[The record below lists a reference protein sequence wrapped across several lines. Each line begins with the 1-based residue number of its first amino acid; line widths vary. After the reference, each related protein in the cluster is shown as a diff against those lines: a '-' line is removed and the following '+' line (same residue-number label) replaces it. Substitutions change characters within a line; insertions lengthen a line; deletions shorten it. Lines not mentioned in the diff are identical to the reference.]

1 MAAMRLPIGH
11 CSTRSSIPQ
20 PVHRGCRSTTVAA
33 LASASRSTPAWSSSP
48 MAPKIPSAAS
58 SAFSPA
64 IPVPAFFATPMLVI
78 LARSSSLLLTTSISP
93 CSRCGEIDVVA
104 GIGDAGRLG
113 RFKAVRGSPT
123 PVQRARDRH
132 GYFCGTLRIGLLI
145 HRNRMQKL
153 IECVPNFSEG
163 RDQNVIR
170 QITDAVKSTD
180 GVSLLDIDPGASTN
194 RTVVTFVGSP
204 DAAVEA
210 AFRAIKKA
218 AELIDMRKHKGAH
231 PRMGATDVCPFIPV
245 SNVSWDE
252 AVECARKLGKRV
264 SEELKIPVYLYEKA
278 AKDNARSN
286 LAVIRA
292 GEYEGFFE
300 KIKQPEW
307 KPDFGPAVFNKNS
320 GATVIGVRDFLVAY
334 NANLNTKS
342 VRRANSVAFDVREQG
357 RVKTEDGTPSG
368 KPVLGLNGEPVRI
381 PGILKHVK
389 AIGWFVKEYGIAQ
402 VSMNLTNIEETP
414 LHVAFDA
421 CVQAAAERG
430 LRVTGSEIVG
440 MVPKKSLV
448 DAGRY
453 FLRKQRCSE
462 GASEEE
468 LMDIAI
474 RSMGL
479 GELKPFDPIEKVI
492 ELKIQSTESKKSLVK
507 MNMREFCN
515 ETLSDS
521 PAPGG
526 GSVAALMGALGA
538 SLGGMVAN
546 LSAGKRGWDDKLEYF
561 SDWAVKAQ
569 QLKDE
574 LLSLVDEDTAAFNKV
589 IDSFALPKASAEEK
603 TARSAAIEA
612 ATKYAAEVPVK
623 VMETASRSYALLAE
637 MAERGNPASVS
648 DVGVG
653 ALAIRACIDGAA
665 LNVRINLANLKDE
678 KFKSDLQKKVRKLQA
693 DSESAF
699 KKIDQIVQSKLT

>member
-1 MAAMRLPIGH
+1 
-11 CSTRSSIPQ
+11 
-20 PVHRGCRSTTVAA
+20 
-33 LASASRSTPAWSSSP
+33 
-48 MAPKIPSAAS
+48 
-58 SAFSPA
+58 
-64 IPVPAFFATPMLVI
+64 
-78 LARSSSLLLTTSISP
+78 
-93 CSRCGEIDVVA
+93 
-104 GIGDAGRLG
+104 
-113 RFKAVRGSPT
+113 
-123 PVQRARDRH
+123 
-132 GYFCGTLRIGLLI
+132 
-145 HRNRMQKL
+145 MQKL

-170 QITDAVKSTD
+170 QITDAIESVD
-180 GVSLLDIDPGASTN
+180 DVSLLDVDPGASTN
-194 RTVVTFVGSP
+194 RTVVTIVGSP

-252 AVECARKLGKRV
+252 AIACANRLGQRV
-264 SEELKIPVYLYEKA
+264 GDELKIPVYLYEKA
-278 AKDNARSN
+278 AKNESRSN
-286 LAVIRA
+286 LSVIRA

-300 KIKQPEW
+300 KIRQPEW
-307 KPDFGPAVFNKNS
+307 KPDFGPAVFNEKS
-320 GATVIGVRDFLVAY
+320 GATVIGVRDCLVAY
-334 NANLNTKS
+334 NVNLNTKS

-357 RVKTEDGTPSG
+357 RVQTEDGMPGG
-368 KPVLGLNGEPVRI
+368 KPLMDANGEPIRI
-381 PGILKHVK
+381 PGMLKHVK

-414 LHVAFDA
+414 LHAAFDA
-421 CVQAAAERG
+421 CCESAARRG

-440 MVPKKSLV
+440 MVPQKCLV

-453 FLRKQRCSE
+453 FLRKQEWSE
-462 GASEEE
+462 GVSDEE
-468 LMDIAI
+468 LIDIAI

-479 GELKPFDPIEKVI
+479 SELKPFDPKEKVI
-492 ELKIQSTESKKSLVK
+492 EFKIEAAEPKRSLAK
-507 MNMREFCN
+507 MNLREFCN

-561 SDWAVKAQ
+561 SNWAVKAQ

-574 LLSLVDEDTAAFNKV
+574 LLALVDEDTAAFNKV
-589 IDSFALPKASAEEK
+589 MDAFALPKESAQEK
-603 TARSAAIEA
+603 AARAAAIEK
-612 ATKYAAEVPVK
+612 ATKYAAEVPLK
-623 VMETASRSYALLAE
+623 VMKTASKSYELLAE
-637 MAERGNPASVS
+637 MAETGNPASVS

-653 ALAIRACIDGAA
+653 ALATRACIEGAA
-665 LNVRINLANLKDE
+665 LNVRINLAQLKDE
-678 KFKSDLQKKVRKLQA
+678 RFKTALLKTIEQISTDSDTQ
-693 DSESAF
+693 S
-699 KKIDQIVQSKLT
+699 KKIYQVVGSKLG

>member
-1 MAAMRLPIGH
+1 M
-11 CSTRSSIPQ
+11 
-20 PVHRGCRSTTVAA
+20 
-33 LASASRSTPAWSSSP
+33 
-48 MAPKIPSAAS
+48 K
-58 SAFSPA
+58 
-64 IPVPAFFATPMLVI
+64 
-78 LARSSSLLLTTSISP
+78 
-93 CSRCGEIDVVA
+93 
-104 GIGDAGRLG
+104 
-113 RFKAVRGSPT
+113 
-123 PVQRARDRH
+123 
-132 GYFCGTLRIGLLI
+132 
-145 HRNRMQKL
+145 KL

-163 RDQNVIR
+163 RYQDIIR
-170 QITDAVKSTD
+170 RITDAIKSVD
-180 GVSLLDIDPGASTN
+180 DVSLLDVDPGGSTN
-194 RTVVTFVGSP
+194 RTVVTFVGNP
-204 DAAVEA
+204 GAAVEA

-264 SEELKIPVYLYEKA
+264 GEELKIPVYLYEKA
-278 AKDNARSN
+278 AKDKSRSN

-307 KPDFGPAVFNKNS
+307 KPDFGPAVFNEKS

-368 KPVLGLNGEPVRI
+368 KPVLSLNGEPVRI

-414 LHVAFDA
+414 LHVTFDA

-462 GASEEE
+462 GASQEE

-507 MNMREFCN
+507 MNVREFCN

-526 GSVAALMGALGA
+526 GSAAALMGALGA

-561 SDWAVKAQ
+561 SGWAVKAQ

-589 IDSFALPKASAEEK
+589 MDALALPKESAEEK
-603 TARSAAIEA
+603 ATRATTIEE
-612 ATKYAAEVPVK
+612 ATKHAAEIPLK

-637 MAERGNPASVS
+637 MAERGNPVSIS

-653 ALAIRACIDGAA
+653 TLATRACIEGAA
-665 LNVRINLANLKDE
+665 LNVRINLGQLKNE
-678 KFKSDLQKKVRKLQA
+678 KSKKDLQEKVRKISA
-693 DSESAF
+693 DSEAQF
-699 KKIDQIVQSKLT
+699 KTIIEVVEGKLNKS

>member
-1 MAAMRLPIGH
+1 
-11 CSTRSSIPQ
+11 
-20 PVHRGCRSTTVAA
+20 
-33 LASASRSTPAWSSSP
+33 
-48 MAPKIPSAAS
+48 
-58 SAFSPA
+58 
-64 IPVPAFFATPMLVI
+64 
-78 LARSSSLLLTTSISP
+78 
-93 CSRCGEIDVVA
+93 
-104 GIGDAGRLG
+104 
-113 RFKAVRGSPT
+113 
-123 PVQRARDRH
+123 
-132 GYFCGTLRIGLLI
+132 
-145 HRNRMQKL
+145 MQKL

-170 QITDAVKSTD
+170 QITDAVESVD
-180 GVSLLDIDPGASTN
+180 GVSLLDVDPGASTN

-204 DAAVEA
+204 DAAAEA

-218 AELIDMRKHKGAH
+218 AELIEMRKHKGAH

-245 SNVSWDE
+245 SNVSWEE
-252 AVECARKLGKRV
+252 AIACANRLAKRV
-264 SEELKIPVYLYEKA
+264 GDELKIPVYLYEKA
-278 AKDNARSN
+278 AKNESRSN
-286 LAVIRA
+286 LSVIRA

-300 KIKQPEW
+300 KIRQPEW
-307 KPDFGPAVFNKNS
+307 KPDFGPDIFNEKS

-334 NANLNTKS
+334 NVNLNTRS
-342 VRRANSVAFDVREQG
+342 VRRATSVAFDVRDQG
-357 RVKTEDGTPSG
+357 RLKTEDGTPSG
-368 KPVLGLNGEPVRI
+368 KPVLDGNGEPVRI
-381 PGILKHVK
+381 PGMLKHVK

-414 LHVAFDA
+414 LHAAFDA
-421 CVQAAAERG
+421 CCESAAKRG

-440 MVPKKSLV
+440 MVPKRCLV

-453 FLRKQRCSE
+453 FLRKQKWSE
-462 GASEEE
+462 GVSDEESI
-468 LMDIAI
+468 DIAI

-479 GELKPFDPIEKVI
+479 SELKPFDPKEKVI
-492 ELKIQSTESKKSLVK
+492 EFKIESAEPKNSLAK
-507 MNMREFCN
+507 MNLREFCN

-546 LSAGKRGWDDKLEYF
+546 LSAGKRGWDDKLQYF

-589 IDSFALPKASAEEK
+589 MDAFALPKEAAEEK
-603 TARSAAIEA
+603 AARAAAIEQT
-612 ATKYAAEVPVK
+612 TKYAAEVPLK
-623 VMETASRSYALLAE
+623 VMETASKSYDLLAE

-653 ALAIRACIDGAA
+653 ALATRACIEGAA
-665 LNVRINLANLKDE
+665 LNVRINLAQLKDE
-678 KFKSDLQKKVRKLQA
+678 KFKGVLEEKVRSVCAHSVAKFKEISQA
-693 DSESAF
+693 VE
-699 KKIDQIVQSKLT
+699 SKLGKS